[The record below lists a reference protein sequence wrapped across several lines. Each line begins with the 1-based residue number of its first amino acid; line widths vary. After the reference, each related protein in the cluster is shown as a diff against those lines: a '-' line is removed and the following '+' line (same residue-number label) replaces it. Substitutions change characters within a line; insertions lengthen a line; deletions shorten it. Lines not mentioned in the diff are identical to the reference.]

1 MEDFIYRAES
11 LSTTLCDKIIE
22 LFENEPTKVPG
33 KTGGGY
39 NPKIKKTT
47 DFCIP
52 VILTTES
59 IWFEIN
65 DILHNQLYHHLDIY
79 INKIKEKYNVNLLN
93 RNFLFEDTFMIQKY
107 EKNKGE
113 YVYHHDFSLNI
124 KKQKYRML
132 TFIWY
137 LNDVEEGGE
146 TEFWGSYII
155 KPKKG
160 YLLLFPSGWFYKHC
174 GKMPISSCKYIITG
188 WLYTE
193 IKNI

>member
-1 MEDFIYRAES
+1 MFQ
-11 LSTTLCDKIIE
+11 
-22 LFENEPTKVPG
+22 NEPLRKPG

-39 NPKIKKTT
+39 NPKVKKTT

-52 VILTTES
+52 VILTPES
-59 IWFEIN
+59 VWFEIN
-65 DILHNQLYHHLDIY
+65 NILHEQLYHHLDIY
-79 INKIKEKYNVNLLN
+79 IEKIKEKYNVNLIHC
-93 RNFLFEDTFMIQKY
+93 NFLFEDSFMIQKY
-107 EKNKGE
+107 DQNKGD
-113 YVYHHDFSLNI
+113 YKYHDDFSFKI
-124 KKQKYRML
+124 EKQKYRMI

-146 TEFWGSYII
+146 TEFWGSYRI

-160 YLLLFPSGWFYKHC
+160 HLLLFPCGWFYNHS
-174 GKMPISSCKYIITG
+174 GKMPISSSKYIITG